1 MRVMSRVIS
10 AVRVNGRTSALE
22 IHAPEVASNASGGQV
37 VLARFDPS
45 ASWTPKA
52 IAGVDRERE
61 TLTLLWRDA
70 PDVVAS
76 HLAAS
81 EPAAA
86 SDSGVASRKNRRS
99 PRHENPTSDA
109 ACPEPVE
116 IDVTGPYGRR
126 KPADQASKVL
136 FLAEGLGV
144 GALLPRI
151 RESKESGAYTMVI
164 AGYPSRADLFWV
176 ERLNDLSDELY
187 VVTDDGSF
195 GIKGP
200 IRQTL
205 RAICE
210 QVADIDRVHAAGPL
224 RLLKATADVTQSFEI
239 PATVTLAAVFD
250 DAVDTAAGDDA
261 LPVTAVPAETIDWE
275 NSIDVDAQSI
285 DFESLAR
292 KLGIPLVK

>member
-1 MRVMSRVIS
+1 MQVMSRVIS
-10 AVRVNGRTSALE
+10 ATRINGRTCALE
-22 IHAPEVASNASGGQV
+22 VHAPDVVSNASAGQI

-70 PDVVAS
+70 PDVVAAQ
-76 HLAAS
+76 LAAS
-81 EPAAA
+81 ESGPA
-86 SDSGVASRKNRRS
+86 SKKNRRT
-99 PRHENPTSDA
+99 PRHGDPTA
-109 ACPEPVE
+109 GATGPEPVE
-116 IDVTGPYGRR
+116 IDVTGPYGHR

-136 FLAEGLGV
+136 FVAEGLGV

-151 RESKESGAYTMVI
+151 RESKESGSYTMVI
-164 AGYPSRADLFWV
+164 AGYPTKADLFWV

-210 QVADIDRVHAAGPL
+210 QVVDIDRVHAAGPL

-239 PATVTLAAVFD
+239 PATVSLATVFD
-250 DAVDTAAGDDA
+250 DAVDSAPSDA
-261 LPVTAVPAETIDWE
+261 VGPAPAVPAESIDWE

-292 KLGIPLVK
+292 KIGIPLVR